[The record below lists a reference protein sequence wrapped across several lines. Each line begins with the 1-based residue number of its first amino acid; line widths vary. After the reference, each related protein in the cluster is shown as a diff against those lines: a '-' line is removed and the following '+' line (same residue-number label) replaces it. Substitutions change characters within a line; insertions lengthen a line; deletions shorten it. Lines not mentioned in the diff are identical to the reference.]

1 MTSGQPPAGSMNEI
15 VTDPSLQL
23 SDSAV
28 RRIAKILSREP
39 AGTALRVSVSGG
51 GCSGFQY
58 GFDLDKSIEP
68 DDLVLARDGAVVRV
82 DPISLDYMRGSVIDF
97 VDDLM
102 GQSFQVKNP
111 NATASCGCGT
121 SFSL

>member
-1 MTSGQPPAGSMNEI
+1 MNEI
-15 VTDPSLQL
+15 VTDSSLQL
-23 SDSAV
+23 SDRAV

-58 GFDLDKSIEP
+58 GFDLDATVEP
-68 DDLVLARDGAVVRV
+68 EDLVLARDGAVVRV

-121 SFSL
+121 SFSV